1 MSFRYAY
8 PPVCIGSSS
17 LYTVYPVVTYPFEPT
32 ANPAAPF
39 RAVAS
44 SGISLHCVHQ
54 SLSILY
60 SQQSFSRWSFPRY
73 PPHKYPRL
81 PITNPAASSL
91 ALPSKSERRYH
102 TPAVYSVSSV
112 HAANE
117 SSTTIMQSNLFIFV
131 FINMSLITTANVGC
145 NGHA

>member
-102 TPAVYSVSSV
+102 TPNVSS
-112 HAANE
+112 
-117 SSTTIMQSNLFIFV
+117 SSSEHENMDSIAIDTNNSCSFFIISIR
-131 FINMSLITTANVGC
+131 FITF
-145 NGHA
+145 